1 MLVRGLC
8 AAASSSGYRK
18 DMDQVGADPEEGY
31 RSGRRAG
38 TVRTQEGESLFSLE
52 KAPGW
57 HWIVRNQE
65 RDWLQGPGRG
75 TRGSGLKLKK
85 GRFD

>member
-1 MLVRGLC
+1 MLLHPALGSQVQKRHGP
-8 AAASSSGYRK
+8 
-18 DMDQVGADPEEGY
+18 VGADPEEGY
-31 RSGRRAG
+31 RSGHRAG
-38 TVRTQEGESLFSLE
+38 TVRTQGGESLFSLE
-52 KAPGW
+52 KAPGR

>member
-1 MLVRGLC
+1 MDPLEQIQ
-8 AAASSSGYRK
+8 RK
-18 DMDQVGADPEEGY
+18 GT
-31 RSGRRAG
+31 RSGHSAG
-38 TVRTQEGESLFSLE
+38 TVRTQGGESLFSLE